1 MEGIVKFFNDKRGFG
16 FITIE
21 ETGKDVFVHYTG
33 ILGEGHRTLK
43 DGQRVTFDEEI
54 DPKNGKPRA
63 INVK

>member
-16 FITIE
+16 FITDKT
-21 ETGKDVFVHYTG
+21 TGQDVFVHYTG

-43 DGQRVTFDEEI
+43 DGQEVTYDQEI
-54 DPKNGKPRA
+54 DPNNGKPRA